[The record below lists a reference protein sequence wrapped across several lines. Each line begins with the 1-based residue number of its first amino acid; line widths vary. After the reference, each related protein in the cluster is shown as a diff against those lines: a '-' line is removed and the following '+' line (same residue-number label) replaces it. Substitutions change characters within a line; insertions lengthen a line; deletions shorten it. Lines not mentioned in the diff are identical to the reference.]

1 MIAASVR
8 RTPALNQSYKKS
20 IFDFLLTDGR
30 VLAIIGRWVRFS
42 SICPETPAM
51 VRAA

>member
-42 SICPETPAM
+42 SICPGARAM